1 MPFVWDDN
9 VMFWNL
15 ICILF
20 SNIGQKKEM
29 IVLCCDQS
37 IWTKFEK
44 MRIQLI
50 PTKWDISKNIP
61 TRHQHNS
68 SYKVNFFV
76 QLMLCAAI
84 RLFNIIGSLTR
95 WINSWMDDF
104 AKSWINLKINGS
116 REILTQKQKIN
127 VFPHPGFELQSPGT
141 ESQCANIELPWP
153 DFPKLFL

>member
-95 WINSWMDDF
+95 CNSWMDDF
-104 AKSWINLKINGS
+104 AKSWINSKINGNH
-116 REILTQKQKIN
+116 EIVTQKQKIKI
-127 VFPHPGFELQSPGT
+127 FPPSGIWIAVSWNRK
-141 ESQCANIELPWP
+141 SVC
-153 DFPKLFL
+153 